1 METLIGSPE
10 PEQPEE
16 KPEAL
21 TYSEQAENFRVGRR
35 EALTKVAS
43 AVKIHEVHQEA
54 LTNVATVVTELRNK
68 EFSRT

>member
-1 METLIGSPE
+1 METIVASPE

-16 KPEAL
+16 QPEAL

-35 EALTKVAS
+35 EALTNVAS

-54 LTNVATVVTELRNK
+54 LTNVATVVTELKNR
-68 EFSRT
+68 EFSRV